1 MGKLSMPFRNSQSTS
16 LSSWYE
22 TQQMGCRCNHCPKTY
37 TLASSKHLVGI
48 CRARC
53 LADKPERYKR
63 NRPCSNAK
71 APSPDSFVLKR
82 MDSLAGAREL
92 FFSFLPPVDRWRRGV
107 NNIWL
112 MTTNYYTCKICLSV
126 CNWVESNDAIMTFTH
141 YVGRLEGRIQ
151 NEIMYSICFLFGH
164 DLLTFSNFERS
175 IGQSHN
181 SLTLTDIPI
190 TIIK

>member
-1 MGKLSMPFRNSQSTS
+1 MGKLSMPFRNSRSTS

-48 CRARC
+48 SRARC
-53 LADKPERYKR
+53 IADKLERYKR

-71 APSPDSFVLKR
+71 AQSPDSFVLKR

-112 MTTNYYTCKICLSV
+112 QTITRAKFCLSF
-126 CNWVESNDAIMTFTH
+126 CNWVEGNDAIMTFTLH
-141 YVGRLEGRIQ
+141 VVGRLEERIE
-151 NEIMYSICFLFGH
+151 NEM
-164 DLLTFSNFERS
+164 T
-175 IGQSHN
+175 
-181 SLTLTDIPI
+181 
-190 TIIK
+190 

>member
-112 MTTNYYTCKICLSV
+112 QTITRAKFAFQFVIGWRAMT
-126 CNWVESNDAIMTFTH
+126 
-141 YVGRLEGRIQ
+141 RLW
-151 NEIMYSICFLFGH
+151 H
-164 DLLTFSNFERS
+164 
-175 IGQSHN
+175 
-181 SLTLTDIPI
+181 SLTMSVDLREESKMRLCIAFVFFSDT
-190 TIIK
+190 TC